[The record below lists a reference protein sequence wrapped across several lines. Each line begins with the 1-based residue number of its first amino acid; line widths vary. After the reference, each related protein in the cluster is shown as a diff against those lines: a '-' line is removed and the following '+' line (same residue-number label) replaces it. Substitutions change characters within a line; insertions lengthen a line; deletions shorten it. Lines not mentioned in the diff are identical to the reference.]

1 MKEEK
6 KRMKEMKKN
15 IRKLFAMGHVS
26 LNIVLVL
33 RKVLSTI
40 NTNIH
45 FKFPFFKINA
55 NSFKLNLDVHFIIKR
70 NKLFC
75 QMMQS

>member
-1 MKEEK
+1 
-6 KRMKEMKKN
+6 MKEMKNN
-15 IRKLFAMGHVS
+15 IRKFRLFAMGHVS